1 MRFMS
6 LKSAICDGFAL
17 STKEEVF
24 SANKVVFVTPS
35 GFVEGSPVTQ
45 EFNEISTQDSTL
57 LAYKG
62 LLDTITTGFEQA
74 LERSGDSRA
83 PHDGYILLRDVEI
96 RPYAQETVVKLEALV
111 LFTGDISGVF
121 LTQKQSQQN

>member
-1 MRFMS
+1 MRFVS
-6 LKSAICDGFAL
+6 LKSAICNGFAL

-24 SANKVVFVTPS
+24 NANKVVFVTPA

-45 EFNEISTQDSTL
+45 EFQEISTQNLTL

-62 LLDTITTGFEQA
+62 LLDTITTSFKQE
-74 LERSGDSRA
+74 LERNQDSRA
-83 PHDGYILLRDVEI
+83 PHDGYILLKDVEI
-96 RPYAQETVVKLEALV
+96 RPYVQETVIKLEALV

-121 LTQKQSQQN
+121 LTQRQSEQD